1 MAKPSRPKRWQL
13 RAAERFLIL
22 LIGDFIMAAV
32 ALTIALYLWAAG
44 DAWMEFSLEFIIDR
58 PPAWYFFLPIFWLIL
73 LVELYDIQR
82 ASNRRET
89 LKGIGLATLIYS
101 LIYLLF
107 YFTSE
112 PNSLPR
118 RGVAFFIVFAA
129 IFTLLWRWIYIRIF
143 TAPHLLRRVLIIGAG
158 KAGETLVQVISKQWP
173 PPFNIIGLIDDDP
186 QKLGDQI
193 GNFSILGSSQE
204 LLTIIAQQQIT
215 DLVLAITGEME
226 GHMFQALLAAQ
237 EGGTSLTL
245 MPQVYE
251 DLLKR
256 VPIFLL
262 EADWIVRSFVEK
274 TNISSLYQISR
285 TLVDFTG
292 GLVGTLI
299 MILCLP
305 FITLATLIE
314 SGFPVFFT
322 QERLG
327 RGGQPYKIIKF
338 RTMEKDAEKD
348 GEARMAEENDQ
359 RVTKVGWFLRKTH
372 LDELPQ
378 FINVLRGE
386 MSMVGPRAERPQM
399 VARFQKEI
407 PFYRARLL
415 VKPGVTGWA
424 QINFGYAG
432 TVEETA
438 VKLEYDLYYIEHRN
452 ILMDLSIIIR
462 TIGTVLGFKGQ

>member
-1 MAKPSRPKRWQL
+1 
-13 RAAERFLIL
+13 
-22 LIGDFIMAAV
+22 MAAV

-101 LIYLLF
+101 LVYLLF